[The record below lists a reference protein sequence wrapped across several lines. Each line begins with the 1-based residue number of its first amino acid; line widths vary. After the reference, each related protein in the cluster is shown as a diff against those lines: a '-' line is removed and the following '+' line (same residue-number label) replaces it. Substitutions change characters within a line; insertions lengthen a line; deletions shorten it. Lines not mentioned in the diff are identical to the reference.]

1 MGFENVEEIGTDE
14 RLTAGNGDE
23 IDSHLLPLPEYP
35 VDHFCFQFL
44 PFWVLAGITT
54 VTVQVAPHGGAE
66 NHEKG
71 RIEPVP
77 GAKFFPLGVSGD
89 ELIDN
94 EVLGEFSQAIFG
106 TSTDG
111 PPAMQEEAL
120 EKLLPFRI
128 IGDSLQSSADD
139 GELQEPP
146 LADIRKDFED
156 GFCGLDSGELLETTL
171 GFHPAS
177 PLRVLTGS
185 FPYIQRVK
193 A

>member
-1 MGFENVEEIGTDE
+1 
-14 RLTAGNGDE
+14 
-23 IDSHLLPLPEYP
+23 
-35 VDHFCFQFL
+35 VDHFGLQFL

-77 GAKFFPLGVSGD
+77 GAEFFPLGVSGD
-89 ELIDN
+89 ELIDDQ
-94 EVLGEFSQAIFG
+94 VLGEFSQAIFG

-111 PPAMQEEAL
+111 PPAMQEEAS

-128 IGDSLQSSADD
+128 IGNSLQPSSDD
-139 GELQEPP
+139 GELQKP
-146 LADIRKDFED
+146 LLAYMRKDFEE
-156 GFCGLDSGELLETTL
+156 GFRGLDSGELLETTL
-171 GFHPAS
+171 CSHPAS

-185 FPYIQRVK
+185 FPYIQGVK
-193 A
+193 VSSKYFKTFR